1 LAISQDGNARVY
13 VAGGTTTSAFLATP
27 GAYLTQYPA
36 GPIGSGFA
44 GKVDFSQSASPAMTC
59 LVNAAS

>member
-1 LAISQDGNARVY
+1 VY